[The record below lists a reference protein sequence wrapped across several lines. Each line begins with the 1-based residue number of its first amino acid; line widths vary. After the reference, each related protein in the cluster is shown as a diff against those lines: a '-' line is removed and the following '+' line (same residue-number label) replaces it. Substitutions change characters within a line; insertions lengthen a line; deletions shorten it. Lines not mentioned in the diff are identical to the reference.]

1 MRAVTRFVLAAAVA
15 ASAVLLVPASVG
27 AASASAASPSSGV
40 LPKHDVV
47 PIPGQPATY
56 KRYAPSSYT
65 PRGGPKFNDPYG
77 SKSSRRALLTH
88 VIKTI
93 NSVQGYPPPAGHQP
107 PARQHGPP
115 PPQPRGP
122 PQPDTNPP
130 VPH

>member
-77 SKSSRRALLTH
+77 SKSSRRAPLTH
-88 VIKTI
+88 GVKKI
-93 NSVQGYPPPAGHQP
+93 NNVHGYRLPAGTP
-107 PARQHGPP
+107 PGARQTGS
-115 PPQPRGP
+115 
-122 PQPDTNPP
+122 
-130 VPH
+130 